1 MKTDLGQLMEARGFD
16 AIVVMGEAK
25 ENHALAYMTNGAAI
39 TAGTVVKKQGGA
51 PLLVCGAMERD
62 EAAKSGLEVRTNDQ
76 FNYAV
81 LFKEAGGDLF
91 EAQALLLKAILTACK
106 VEGVVCFY
114 GLGDPGQ
121 SYLLLQRLD
130 VLMQDIRVTGDPTPT
145 IFDVAYATKDDHELA
160 AIRSVAERT
169 NRVMGEIVDFI
180 KGHAAQDGQ
189 LVKANGSPLTVGDV
203 KTTLRERLTHYGLAD
218 DGETIFAIGRDAGV
232 PHSRGEAGD
241 PLELGKSIIFDLFPR
256 ALDSGYYHDM
266 TRTFCLGYAPL
277 DVQRAY
283 DEVMQAFDAAVEAL
297 KVGESGGAY
306 QALVCDIFEE
316 HGHATPRIVP
326 GTEEGYVHSLGHGL
340 GLQIHA
346 HPRLNWAA
354 PDTIETRQVFTIEPG
369 LYYPS
374 RGYGVRIEDTLY
386 VDDDGSFH
394 SLTPYPKDLVIKL
407 E

>member
-1 MKTDLGQLMEARGFD
+1 VKTDLDRLMEARGFD

-51 PLLVCGAMERD
+51 PLLVCGAMERE

-76 FNYAV
+76 FNYAA

-91 EAQALLLKAILTACK
+91 EAQALLLKAILTACE

-130 VLMQDIRVTGDPTPT
+130 VLMPDICVTGDPTPT
-145 IFDVAYATKDDHELA
+145 IFDEAYATKDDRELA
-160 AIRSVAERT
+160 AIRSVADRT

-180 KGHAAQDGQ
+180 KGHAVRDGR
-189 LVKANGSPLTVGDV
+189 LVKADGSPLTVGDV
-203 KTTLRERLTHYGLAD
+203 KTYLRQRLTHYGLAD

-266 TRTFCLGYAPL
+266 TRTFCLGYAPP

-297 KVGESGGAY
+297 KVGESGGVY

-316 HGHATPRIVP
+316 HGHPTPRSAP

-340 GLQIHA
+340 GLQIHS

-354 PDTIETRQVFTIEPG
+354 PDTLAARQVFTIEPG
-369 LYYPS
+369 LYYPGK
-374 RGYGVRIEDTLY
+374 GYGVRVEDTLY

-394 SLTPYPKDLVIKL
+394 SLTPFPKDLVIKV